1 MPSRCSATTSACIWT
16 AGPPRVRGLRRS
28 WISLRRHRGYYVT
41 GESSWKRCTHT
52 TTPSSP
58 MREYLV
64 VFGVCLGVTYLVAS
78 LTRLAAMRFQAVAP
92 VRDRDV
98 HAVPKP
104 YFGGPAMWAG
114 LAAAYV
120 TATYLP
126 FLSRADATVFDDM
139 KNVLIGGAVICAV
152 GVIDDLFELDAL
164 SKLAGQVFAAVIA
177 VALGVQFVYLP
188 ICGHYIGLDQASAT
202 IPSVLLI
209 GGAVICAVGVI
220 DDLFEL
226 DALSKLAG
234 QVFAAVIAVALGVQF
249 VYLPIFGNY
258 IGLDQA
264 QAMILS
270 VVLIVATANAVNFID
285 GLDGLAAG
293 MVAIAAVAFF
303 SYAFGLAVV
312 NGEPRAIA
320 AALLTISLA

>member
-104 YFGGPAMWAG
+104 YFAGPAIWAAPPPACG
-114 LAAAYV
+114 AAPCLLY
-120 TATYLP
+120 
-126 FLSRADATVFDDM
+126 SCRADA
-139 KNVLIGGAVICAV
+139 
-152 GVIDDLFELDAL
+152 
-164 SKLAGQVFAAVIA
+164 
-177 VALGVQFVYLP
+177 
-188 ICGHYIGLDQASAT
+188 
-202 IPSVLLI
+202 
-209 GGAVICAVGVI
+209 
-220 DDLFEL
+220 
-226 DALSKLAG
+226 
-234 QVFAAVIAVALGVQF
+234 
-249 VYLPIFGNY
+249 
-258 IGLDQA
+258 
-264 QAMILS
+264 
-270 VVLIVATANAVNFID
+270 
-285 GLDGLAAG
+285 
-293 MVAIAAVAFF
+293 
-303 SYAFGLAVV
+303 
-312 NGEPRAIA
+312 
-320 AALLTISLA
+320 